1 MYKPKPIKNLEKREK
16 QNEWLEFVFRT
27 IPRDAKKTVFMHT
40 ALYIEDVNEV
50 HAADKAKS
58 LRQEHS
64 LVLMKNML

>member
-1 MYKPKPIKNLEKREK
+1 
-16 QNEWLEFVFRT
+16 
-27 IPRDAKKTVFMHT
+27 MHT

-64 LVLMKNML
+64 LVFIEYILKTIAYRLYGIGYTV

>member
-1 MYKPKPIKNLEKREK
+1 
-16 QNEWLEFVFRT
+16 
-27 IPRDAKKTVFMHT
+27 MHT

-64 LVLMKNML
+64 LVLMKYIL